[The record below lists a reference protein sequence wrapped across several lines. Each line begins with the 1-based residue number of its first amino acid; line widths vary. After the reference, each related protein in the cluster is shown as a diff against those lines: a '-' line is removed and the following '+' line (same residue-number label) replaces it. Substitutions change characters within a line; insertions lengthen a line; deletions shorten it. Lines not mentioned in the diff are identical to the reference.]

1 MELMTRS
8 YFQEVYT
15 KDPTL
20 SPDDV
25 IECIEEKLTEMN
37 NVLCAP
43 FFEKEISD
51 TLFQIGP
58 PKAAGT
64 DGFPAWF
71 YQHDWAVLEQEIVV
85 AVLEF
90 FATGE
95 MTNGVND
102 TAIILI
108 PKVQFPKELK
118 DFRPISLCNVTYKIV
133 SKCLVNR
140 LRPLQRILP

>member
-1 MELMTRS
+1 M
-8 YFQEVYT
+8 
-15 KDPTL
+15 
-20 SPDDV
+20 
-25 IECIEEKLTEMN
+25 
-37 NVLCAP
+37 
-43 FFEKEISD
+43 
-51 TLFQIGP
+51 
-58 PKAAGT
+58 
-64 DGFPAWF
+64 
-71 YQHDWAVLEQEIVV
+71 

-118 DFRPISLCNVTYKIV
+118 DFRPISLCNVIYKIM

-140 LRPLQRILP
+140 LRHIMSELISENQSAFIPGRLTTDNSIIAFECLDFIQSVGANSPACCAYKLDLSKEYDRVDWAFLEKTLRKWGFSQQWISWTMVCVTSVK